1 MAALGEKRIK
11 SARAMAQR
19 IDKVMA
25 GENAEEELA
34 RLKPEIDEINAFPIV
49 ERQQLE
55 LMRGGVGL
63 RFWRTFWSWLTG
75 R

>member
-55 LMRGGVGL
+55 LMRGGVGI
-63 RFWRTFWSWLTG
+63 RFWRTLWSWLTG